1 MDLIVRSGSREE
13 KVKIRR
19 DDDFYDVTIGDR
31 VYRVEAATA
40 RAGGQNLASLR
51 SLLIDGAQHE
61 VAVRHQGEGVYWVS
75 TRQGAGAVEVAD
87 PLTALATQTRA
98 AKGGRRRQTVK
109 AYMPGRVVT
118 LLAAEGEEVAAGQG
132 VLVLEAMKME
142 NEIRAEH
149 GGTVTKIHVQP
160 GQAVDNGTPLFELE

>member
-31 VYRVEAATA
+31 TYRVEAATA
-40 RAGGQNLASLR
+40 RAGAQSLR

-75 TRQGAGAVEVAD
+75 TGQGAGAVEVAD
-87 PLTALATQTRA
+87 PLTALATQSRA

-118 LLAAEGEEVAAGQG
+118 LLAAEGDEVAAGQG

-149 GGTVTKIHVQP
+149 DGTVTKIHVQP